1 VQRRAKTSGLNAD
14 PAAHGAEG
22 VDGGVDVVRADGAA
36 GRDITPVDVPFD
48 ANDEALQ
55 LDTVPGLQPA
65 QLAEQG
71 ATDDHAQSDQTQR
84 THAMRLHADCRI
96 STARPERQ
104 CRPLISAHSR
114 QSVDGFSDPHAN
126 RSARRWVYPLL
137 SCGFWVTLLSS
148 GSPAWAAGKGANKER
163 GTDL

>member
-1 VQRRAKTSGLNAD
+1 
-14 PAAHGAEG
+14 
-22 VDGGVDVVRADGAA
+22 
-36 GRDITPVDVPFD
+36 
-48 ANDEALQ
+48 
-55 LDTVPGLQPA
+55 
-65 QLAEQG
+65 
-71 ATDDHAQSDQTQR
+71 
-84 THAMRLHADCRI
+84 MRLHADCRI

-163 GTDL
+163 GTDLWTGSGCRSTWALAIAGASRSPRARERILLQM